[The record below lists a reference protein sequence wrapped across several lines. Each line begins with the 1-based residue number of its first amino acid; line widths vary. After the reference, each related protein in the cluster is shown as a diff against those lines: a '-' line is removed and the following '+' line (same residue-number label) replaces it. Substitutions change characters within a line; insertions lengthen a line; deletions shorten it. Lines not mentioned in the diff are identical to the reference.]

1 MTKTEAILANKRA
14 SSRLKPVADTVLKLA
29 NGQAS
34 RPIAKEKQL
43 LAARLD
49 RELTDKDEQA
59 GELRHAVDAFWCA
72 YDREEDKDT
81 LMACALEVTRFTQ
94 AIKSAR
100 WQRIEAKYGPIK
112 HYFDGFGQVKPQ
124 YRKRTVQQRRPSPQP
139 VPAPWWKPLLRTW
152 QRWRSL
158 FR

>member
-29 NGQAS
+29 NGKAS

-49 RELTDKDEQA
+49 RELTNKDEQA
-59 GELRHAVDAFWCA
+59 KELRQAVDVFWRA
-72 YDREEDKDT
+72 YDRDAGREV
-81 LMACALEVTRFTQ
+81 LMRCAADVARLTQ

-100 WQRIEAKYGPIK
+100 WRRIEAKYGPIH

-124 YRKRTVQQRRPSPQP
+124 YRKRTVQQ
-139 VPAPWWKPLLRTW
+139 AKPLPRKASWLRRLKEW
-152 QRWRSL
+152 L
-158 FR
+158 VMLG

>member
-1 MTKTEAILANKRA
+1 MLNAWYDCPHFRPLIITSPTMTKTEAILANKRA

-59 GELRHAVDAFWCA
+59 GELRQAVEAFWRA
-72 YDREEDKDT
+72 YDRDASREV
-81 LMACALEVTRFTQ
+81 LMACAAEVARLTQ

-100 WQRIEAKYGPIK
+100 WRL
-112 HYFDGFGQVKPQ
+112 
-124 YRKRTVQQRRPSPQP
+124 
-139 VPAPWWKPLLRTW
+139 WW
-152 QRWRSL
+152 
-158 FR
+158 